1 MSFAKFGFKICLP
14 WPSALFFWMFGGP
27 RVSLTFQ
34 WTLSCLVVVS
44 FPPMRFWPQEIAEV
58 TDMDML
64 QSPMPTSS
72 IPRPSL
78 RPWFS
83 HDFEKCGYYQQSSP
97 FSTGI
102 WEAVLSV
109 HAVQATR
116 PLFAGASSTTFG
128 FNPRMA
134 WMIRF
139 CRAGRQTSKLN
150 VSI

>member
-1 MSFAKFGFKICLP
+1 MRRSSVARLLGALMSFAKFGFKICLP

-34 WTLSCLVVVS
+34 WTLSCFVVVS

-58 TDMDML
+58 TEMDML

-83 HDFEKCGYYQQSSP
+83 LDFENA
-97 FSTGI
+97 GI
-102 WEAVLSV
+102 TNKALPLALEFEKRCSV
-109 HAVQATR
+109 CMQFKR
-116 PLFAGASSTTFG
+116 PAPCLPVPPSQHVDLIPVWPG
-128 FNPRMA
+128 
-134 WMIRF
+134 W
-139 CRAGRQTSKLN
+139 
-150 VSI
+150 